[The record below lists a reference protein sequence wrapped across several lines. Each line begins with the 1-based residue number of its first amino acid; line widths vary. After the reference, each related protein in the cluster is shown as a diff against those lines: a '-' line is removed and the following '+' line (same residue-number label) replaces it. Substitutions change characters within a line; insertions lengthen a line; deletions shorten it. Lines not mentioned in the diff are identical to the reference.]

1 MRSIRTVIVIA
12 VIAALAPPLMLSPVR
27 AYGPGALLQDADAA
41 DSGGSSLQVVAHPDD
56 DLLFMSPDLL
66 RGIARGRSAVTVYLT
81 AGEAVAGLE
90 DDRDPVGYIEDRE
103 RGVRAAYAW
112 VAGSPDRW
120 RRETTRL
127 GGVRVA
133 VDTLVERPRIKLV
146 FARLPDGGDPRAD
159 GGRNALARLWADRS
173 GTACVRAVPP
183 GPACLRRA
191 DVLGMLRAAIRTFR
205 PAVLRSLD
213 PDPPAGRRPDH
224 PDHVAA
230 ARFAAEA
237 APADI
242 EVISYRGYPITSL
255 PPNLD
260 LAEREVKRRAFALY
274 RRHDYRVAGPG
285 YDAWIGRMY
294 RGPAGR
300 GPA

>member
-12 VIAALAPPLMLSPVR
+12 VIAALVLPLALPL
-27 AYGPGALLQDADAA
+27 AQTYEPGALLQGTAAA
-41 DSGGSSLQVVAHPDD
+41 DSGRSSLQVVAHPDD

-66 RGIARGRSAVTVYLT
+66 RGIARGRNTVTVYLT

-90 DDRDPVGYIEDRE
+90 DDRNPVGYIEDRE

-112 VAGSPDRW
+112 VAGFRDHW
-120 RRETTRL
+120 RRETTSL

-133 VDTLVERPRIKLV
+133 VDTLVERPQIKLV

-159 GGRNALARLWADRS
+159 GGRNALTRLWTDRS
-173 GTACVRAVPP
+173 GAACVHAIAS
-183 GPACLRRA
+183 GPACLSRA

-213 PDPPAGRRPDH
+213 PAPPAGRRPDH

-230 ARFAAEA
+230 ARFADEA

-242 EVISYRGYPITSL
+242 EVISYSGYPITSL

-294 RGPAGR
+294 RSPAGR